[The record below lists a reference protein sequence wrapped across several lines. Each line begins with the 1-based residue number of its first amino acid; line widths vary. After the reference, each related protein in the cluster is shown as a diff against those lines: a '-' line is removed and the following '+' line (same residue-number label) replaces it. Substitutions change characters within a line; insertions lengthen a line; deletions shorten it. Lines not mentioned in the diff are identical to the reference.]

1 MTLQSDKIF
10 SGVEHADARSL
21 LYATGHLPENIG
33 KKPLIGVVNTFNE
46 IVPGHFHLRGIADA
60 AKQGVLMA
68 GGIPVEFPTIAICD
82 GITMAH
88 KGMMYPL
95 PSREL
100 IADSIESMTMAHG
113 LDGLV
118 LVVSCDKTVP
128 GAMMAAARMNIPS
141 VVISGGPMPTGH
153 YRGQVS
159 DYSACIETV
168 GRVHSGTMTE
178 AEQEELTQHC
188 CPGCGSCSG
197 MFTANSMNCLAE
209 ALGMALPGNGTIPSY
224 YGERLGLA
232 KRAGMAAVNLVKEN
246 IRPRDILTEKAFEN
260 AIRVDMA
267 IAGSTNTTL
276 HLPAIANELGLKLP
290 LKKFDEIS
298 RATPNLCHIS
308 PNGQHHMDDLY
319 RAGGIY
325 AVMHELDKRGLID
338 RSCLTVAGKT
348 LGELLPGHE
357 VTDYQVIHPID
368 RPYSPQGGLAVLF
381 GNLAPMGCVVK
392 AAAVSEKMMK
402 HTGTAR
408 VFSYMEDATQAI
420 LSGKIVPGDMVVIK
434 YEGPKGGPGMR
445 EMLSPTAA
453 IVGAG
458 LGETVS
464 LLTDG
469 RFSGATRGA
478 AIGHVSPEAME
489 GGVFAVIE
497 DGDRITVD
505 IPNRSISLNVDEE
518 TLSKRL
524 AAWKQPPL
532 KVKAGY
538 LVKYCKTV
546 SSAATGAVT
555 TEYAEGAFDR

>member
-1 MTLQSDKIF
+1 MLNSEKIYT
-10 SGVEHADARSL
+10 GVEHADARSL
-21 LYATGHLPENIG
+21 LYATGHLQENIG
-33 KKPLIGVVNTFNE
+33 RKPLIGVVNTFNE

-113 LDGLV
+113 FDGLV

-128 GAMMAAARMNIPS
+128 GAIMAAARMNIPA

-153 YRGQVS
+153 YKGDVS

-168 GRVHSGTMTE
+168 GKVRNGDMTE

-209 ALGMALPGNGTIPSY
+209 ALGIALPGNGTIPSY
-224 YGERLGLA
+224 YGERLALA
-232 KRAGMAAVNLVKEN
+232 KRAGMNAVRQVIEN
-246 IRPRDILTEKAFEN
+246 VRPRDIITEKALEN

-276 HLPAIANELGLKLP
+276 HLPAIANELGISLP

-298 RATPNLCHIS
+298 LQTPNLCKIS
-308 PNGQHHMDDLY
+308 PNGHHHMDDLY

-325 AVMHELDKRGLID
+325 AVMSELNKANLIHTD
-338 RSCLTVAGKT
+338 CLTVSGKT
-348 LGELLPGHE
+348 VGEQLEGCS
-357 VTDYQVIHPID
+357 VKDYSVIHHIEE
-368 RPYSPQGGLAVLF
+368 PYSKQGGLAVLY
-381 GNLAPMGCVVK
+381 GNLAPQGCVVK
-392 AAAVSEKMMK
+392 AAAVCDAMMK
-402 HTGTAR
+402 HTGRAR
-408 VFSYMEDATQAI
+408 VFWYMEEAAQAI
-420 LSGKIVPGDMVVIK
+420 LDGKIVPGDMVVIK

-453 IVGAG
+453 IVGKG

-489 GGVFAVIE
+489 GGVFSVIE
-497 DGDRITVD
+497 DGDTITVD
-505 IPNRSISLNVDEE
+505 IPNRTINLNVDQAEIDRRIAE
-518 TLSKRL
+518 WKR
-524 AAWKQPPL
+524 PPL
-532 KVKAGY
+532 KVKSGY
-538 LVKYCKTV
+538 LVKYCNSV
-546 SSAATGAVT
+546 SSAASGAVT
-555 TEYAEGAFDR
+555 TKFCEGAF

>member
-1 MTLQSDKIF
+1 MLKSEKIY

-21 LYATGHLPENIG
+21 LYATGHLQENIG
-33 KKPLIGVVNTFNE
+33 RKPLIGVVNTFNE

-68 GGIPVEFPTIAICD
+68 GGVPVEFPTIAICD

-100 IADSIESMTMAHG
+100 VADSIESMTMAHG

-118 LVVSCDKTVP
+118 LVVSCDKTIP
-128 GAMMAAARMNIPS
+128 GALMAAARMNIPAI
-141 VVISGGPMPTGH
+141 VISGGPMPTGH
-153 YRGQVS
+153 Y
-159 DYSACIETV
+159 
-168 GRVHSGTMTE
+168 
-178 AEQEELTQHC
+178 
-188 CPGCGSCSG
+188 
-197 MFTANSMNCLAE
+197 N
-209 ALGMALPGNGTIPSY
+209 
-224 YGERLGLA
+224 GERLALA
-232 KRAGMAAVNLVKEN
+232 KRAGMNAVRMVVEN
-246 IRPRDILTEKAFEN
+246 VRPSDILTEKAFEN

-298 RATPNLCHIS
+298 RQTPNLCHIS
-308 PNGQHHMDDLY
+308 PNGHHHMDDLY

-325 AVMHELDKRGLID
+325 AVMNELNKRGFID
-338 RSCLTVAGKT
+338 TTCMTVAGKT
-348 LGELLPGHE
+348 LGELIPAHP
-357 VTDYQVIHPID
+357 VKDYDVIHSID
-368 RPYSPQGGLAVLF
+368 APYSQQGGLAVLF

-392 AAAVSEKMMK
+392 AAAVCDKMMV
-402 HTGTAR
+402 HTGRAR
-408 VFSYMEDATQAI
+408 VFHYMEDAAQAI
-420 LSGKIVPGDMVVIK
+420 LDGKIVPGDMVVIK

-453 IVGAG
+453 IVGKG

-497 DGDRITVD
+497 DGDTITVD
-505 IPNRSISLNVDEE
+505 IPNRTINLNVDEA
-518 TLSKRL
+518 TINARI
-524 AAWKQPPL
+524 AAWVQPPL
-532 KVKAGY
+532 KVKSGY
-538 LVKYCKTV
+538 LVKYCKSV
-546 SSAATGAVT
+546 SSAATGAIT
-555 TEYAEGAFDR
+555 TEYCEGAF

>member
-1 MTLQSDKIF
+1 MLRSEKIY
-10 SGVEHADARSL
+10 SGVGHADARSL
-21 LYATGHLPENIG
+21 LYATGHLQETIG
-33 KKPLIGVVNTFNE
+33 RKPLIGVVNTFNE
-46 IVPGHFHLRGIADA
+46 IVPGHFHLRGITDA

-68 GGIPVEFPTIAICD
+68 GGVPVEFPTIAICD

-118 LVVSCDKTVP
+118 LVVSCDKTIP
-128 GAMMAAARMNIPS
+128 GALMAAARMNIPS
-141 VVISGGPMPTGH
+141 IVISGGPMPTGH
-153 YRGQVS
+153 YNGEVS

-168 GRVHSGTMTE
+168 GKVHNRDMTPE
-178 AEQEELTQHC
+178 EQEELTQHC

-224 YGERLGLA
+224 YGERLALA
-232 KRAGMAAVNLVKEN
+232 KRAGMNAVRMVLEN
-246 IRPRDILTEKAFEN
+246 VRPSDILTGKAFEN

-298 RATPNLCHIS
+298 LQTPNLCHIS
-308 PNGQHHMDDLY
+308 PNGHHHMDDLY

-325 AVMHELDKRGLID
+325 AVMNELNKKGFID
-338 RSCLTVAGKT
+338 GSCLTVSGKT
-348 LGELLPGHE
+348 LAEELPAHP
-357 VTDYQVIHPID
+357 VKDYDVIRNID
-368 RPYSPQGGLAVLF
+368 APYSNQGGLAVLF

-392 AAAVSEKMMK
+392 AAAVCEKMMV
-402 HTGTAR
+402 HTGRAR
-408 VFSYMEDATQAI
+408 VFDYMEDATNAI
-420 LSGKIVPGDMVVIK
+420 LGGQIVPGDMVVIK

-445 EMLSPTAA
+445 EMLNPTSA
-453 IVGAG
+453 IAG
-458 LGETVS
+458 MGLDKDVA
-464 LLTDG
+464 LITDG

-478 AIGHVSPEAME
+478 SIGHVSPEAAS
-489 GGVFAVIE
+489 GGTIGLVE
-497 DGDRITVD
+497 EGDRIAID
-505 IPNRSISLNVDEE
+505 IPAHTITLKVSDEE
-518 TLSKRL
+518 L
-524 AAWKQPPL
+524 AARRAKWVCPEPKI
-532 KVKAGY
+532 KTGY
-538 LVKYCKTV
+538 LARYAKLV
-546 SSAATGAVT
+546 SSADKGAVLS
-555 TEYAEGAFDR
+555 

>member
-1 MTLQSDKIF
+1 MLNSEKIYT
-10 SGVEHADARSL
+10 GVEHADARSL
-21 LYATGHLPENIG
+21 LYATGHLQENIG
-33 KKPLIGVVNTFNE
+33 RKPLIGVVNTFNE

-68 GGIPVEFPTIAICD
+68 GGIPVEFPAIAICD

-128 GAMMAAARMNIPS
+128 GAIMAAARMNIPA

-153 YRGQVS
+153 YKGDVS

-168 GRVHSGTMTE
+168 GKVRNGDMTE

-209 ALGMALPGNGTIPSY
+209 ALGIALPGNGTIPSY
-224 YGERLGLA
+224 YGERLALA
-232 KRAGMAAVNLVKEN
+232 KRAGMNAVRQVIEN
-246 IRPRDILTEKAFEN
+246 VRPRDIITEKALEN

-276 HLPAIANELGLKLP
+276 HLPAIANELGISLP

-298 RATPNLCHIS
+298 LQTPNLCKIS
-308 PNGQHHMDDLY
+308 PNGHHHMDDLY

-325 AVMHELDKRGLID
+325 AVMSELNKANLIHTD
-338 RSCLTVAGKT
+338 CLTVSGKT
-348 LGELLPGHE
+348 VGEQLEGCS
-357 VTDYQVIHPID
+357 VKDYSVIHHIEE
-368 RPYSPQGGLAVLF
+368 PYSKQGGLAVLY
-381 GNLAPMGCVVK
+381 GNLAPQGCVVK
-392 AAAVSEKMMK
+392 AAAVCDAMMK
-402 HTGTAR
+402 HTGRAR
-408 VFSYMEDATQAI
+408 VFWYMEEAAQAI
-420 LSGKIVPGDMVVIK
+420 LDGKIVPGDMVVIK

-453 IVGAG
+453 IVGKG

-489 GGVFAVIE
+489 GGVFSVIE
-497 DGDRITVD
+497 DGDTITVD
-505 IPNRSISLNVDEE
+505 IPNRTINLNVDQAEIDRRIAE
-518 TLSKRL
+518 
-524 AAWKQPPL
+524 WKSPPL
-532 KVKAGY
+532 KVKSGY
-538 LVKYCKTV
+538 LVKYCNSV
-546 SSAATGAVT
+546 SSAASGAVT
-555 TEYAEGAFDR
+555 TKFCEGAF

>member
-1 MTLQSDKIF
+1 MLNSEKIYT
-10 SGVEHADARSL
+10 GVEHADARSL
-21 LYATGHLPENIG
+21 LYATGHLQENIG

-60 AKQGVLMA
+60 AKQGILMA

-128 GAMMAAARMNIPS
+128 GAIMAAARMNIPA

-153 YRGQVS
+153 YKGDVS

-168 GRVHSGTMTE
+168 GKVRNGDMTE

-209 ALGMALPGNGTIPSY
+209 ALGIALPGNGTIPSY
-224 YGERLGLA
+224 YGERLALA
-232 KRAGMAAVNLVKEN
+232 KRAGMNAVRQVIEN
-246 IRPRDILTEKAFEN
+246 VRPRDIITEKALEN

-276 HLPAIANELGLKLP
+276 HLPAIANELGISLP

-298 RATPNLCHIS
+298 LQTPNLCKIS
-308 PNGQHHMDDLY
+308 PNGHHHMDDLY

-325 AVMHELDKRGLID
+325 AVMSELNKANLIHTD
-338 RSCLTVAGKT
+338 CLTVSGKT
-348 LGELLPGHE
+348 VGEQLEGCS
-357 VTDYQVIHPID
+357 VKDYSVIHHIEE
-368 RPYSPQGGLAVLF
+368 PYSKQGGLAVLY
-381 GNLAPMGCVVK
+381 GNLAPQGCVVK
-392 AAAVSEKMMK
+392 AAAVCDAMMK
-402 HTGTAR
+402 HTGRAR
-408 VFSYMEDATQAI
+408 VFWYMEEAAQAI
-420 LSGKIVPGDMVVIK
+420 LDGKIVPGDMVVIK

-453 IVGAG
+453 IVGKG

-489 GGVFAVIE
+489 GGVFSVIE
-497 DGDRITVD
+497 DGDTITVD
-505 IPNRSISLNVDEE
+505 IPNRTINLNVDQAEIDRRIAE
-518 TLSKRL
+518 WKR
-524 AAWKQPPL
+524 PPL
-532 KVKAGY
+532 KVKSGY
-538 LVKYCKTV
+538 LVKYCNSV
-546 SSAATGAVT
+546 SSAASGAVT
-555 TEYAEGAFDR
+555 TKFCEGAF

>member
-1 MTLQSDKIF
+1 MLNSAKIY

-21 LYATGHLPENIG
+21 LYATGHLQENIG

-68 GGIPVEFPTIAICD
+68 GGVPVEFPTIAICD

-88 KGMMYPL
+88 RGMQYPL

-100 IADSIESMTMAHG
+100 IADSIESMTLAHG

-128 GAMMAAARMNIPS
+128 GALMAAARLNIPS
-141 VVISGGPMPTGH
+141 IVISGGPMPTGH
-153 YRGQVS
+153 HHGEVS
-159 DYSACIETV
+159 DYSTCIETV
-168 GRVHSGTMTE
+168 GKVRNGDMTE
-178 AEQEELTQHC
+178 AEQEEYTQHC

-224 YGERLGLA
+224 YGERLALA
-232 KRAGMAAVNLVKEN
+232 KRAGMRVVDLVASDLRPKE
-246 IRPRDILTEKAFEN
+246 IMTEKAFEN
-260 AIRVDMA
+260 AIHVDMA

-276 HLPAIANELGLKLP
+276 HLPAIANELGISLP
-290 LKKFDEIS
+290 LKLFDEIS
-298 RATPNLCHIS
+298 RSTPNLCHIS
-308 PNGQHHMDDLY
+308 PSGQHHMDDLY

-325 AVMHELDKRGLID
+325 SVMHELNKKDGMID
-338 RSCLTVAGKT
+338 TGCMTVAGKT
-348 LGELLPGHE
+348 IGELLPGHDVRDYE
-357 VTDYQVIHPID
+357 VIRPID
-368 RPYSPQGGLAVLF
+368 NPYSPQGGLAVLY
-381 GNLAPMGCVVK
+381 GNLAPLGCVVK
-392 AAAVSEKMMK
+392 AAAVCEQMMR
-402 HTGTAR
+402 HTGRAR
-408 VFSYMEDATQAI
+408 VFYYMEDAAQAI
-420 LSGKIVPGDMVVIK
+420 LNGEIVPGDMVVIK
-434 YEGPKGGPGMR
+434 CEGPKGGPGMR

-453 IVGAG
+453 IVGKG
-458 LGETVS
+458 LGEAVS

-497 DGDRITVD
+497 DGDTITVD
-505 IPNRSISLNVDEE
+505 IPNRTIHLNVDDE
-518 TLSKRL
+518 TLAKRQ
-524 AAWKQPPL
+524 AEWKRPPL
-532 KVKAGY
+532 KVKSGY
-538 LVKYCKTV
+538 LVKYANSV

-555 TEYAEGAFDR
+555 TTYCEGAF

>member
-1 MTLQSDKIF
+1 MLKSEQIF

-21 LYATGHLPENIG
+21 LYATGHLQENIG

-68 GGIPVEFPTIAICD
+68 GGVPVEFPTIAICD

-100 IADSIESMTMAHG
+100 VADSIESMAMAHG

-118 LVVSCDKTVP
+118 LVVSCDKTIP
-128 GAMMAAARMNIPS
+128 GALMAAARMNIPS

-153 YRGQVS
+153 YAGDVS

-168 GRVHSGTMTE
+168 GKVRTGDMTE
-178 AEQEELTQHC
+178 EEQEELTQHC

-209 ALGMALPGNGTIPSY
+209 ALGMAMPGNGTIPSY
-224 YGERLGLA
+224 YGERLALA
-232 KRAGMAAVNLVKEN
+232 KRAGMNAVRLVKEN
-246 IRPRDILTEKAFEN
+246 VRPRDIMTMEAFEN

-298 RATPNLCHIS
+298 LQTPNLCKIS
-308 PNGQHHMDDLY
+308 PSGHHHMDDLY

-325 AVMHELDKRGLID
+325 AVMNELNAKGLIHTD
-338 RSCLTVAGKT
+338 CLTVAGSSV
-348 LGELLPGHE
+348 GELLPGRG
-357 VTDYQVIHPID
+357 VKDYSVIRSID
-368 RPYSPQGGLAVLF
+368 KPYSEQGGLAVLF

-392 AAAVSEKMMK
+392 AAAVCEGMLR
-402 HTGTAR
+402 HIGRAR
-408 VFSYMEDATQAI
+408 VFNYMEDATQAI
-420 LSGKIVPGDMVVIK
+420 LAGNIVAGDMVVIK
-434 YEGPKGGPGMR
+434 CEGPKGGPGMR

-453 IVGAG
+453 IVGKG

-497 DGDRITVD
+497 DGDTVTVD
-505 IPNRSISLNVDEE
+505 IPGRTINLNVEQSEID
-518 TLSKRL
+518 RRI
-524 AAWKQPPL
+524 AAWKQQPL
-532 KVKAGY
+532 KVKSGY
-538 LVKYCKTV
+538 LVKYARSV

-555 TEYAEGAFDR
+555 TEYCEGAF

>member
-1 MTLQSDKIF
+1 MLNSEKIYT
-10 SGVEHADARSL
+10 GVEHADARSL
-21 LYATGHLPENIG
+21 LYATGHLQENIG

-128 GAMMAAARMNIPS
+128 GAIMAAARMNIPA

-153 YRGQVS
+153 YKGDVS

-168 GRVHSGTMTE
+168 GKVRNGDMTE

-209 ALGMALPGNGTIPSY
+209 ALGIALPGNGTIPSY
-224 YGERLGLA
+224 YGERLALA
-232 KRAGMAAVNLVKEN
+232 KRAGMNAVRQVIEN
-246 IRPRDILTEKAFEN
+246 VRPRDIITEKALEN

-276 HLPAIANELGLKLP
+276 HLPAIANELGISLP

-298 RATPNLCHIS
+298 LQTPNLCKIS
-308 PNGQHHMDDLY
+308 PNGHHHMDDLY

-325 AVMHELDKRGLID
+325 AVMSELGKANLIHTD
-338 RSCLTVAGKT
+338 CLTVSGKT
-348 LGELLPGHE
+348 VGEQLEGCS
-357 VTDYQVIHPID
+357 VKDYSVIHHIEE
-368 RPYSPQGGLAVLF
+368 PYSKQGGLAVLY
-381 GNLAPMGCVVK
+381 GNLAPQGCVVK
-392 AAAVSEKMMK
+392 AAAVCDAMMK
-402 HTGTAR
+402 HTGRAR
-408 VFSYMEDATQAI
+408 VFWYMEEAAQAI
-420 LSGKIVPGDMVVIK
+420 LDGKIVPGDMVVIK

-453 IVGAG
+453 IVGKG

-489 GGVFAVIE
+489 GGVFSVIE
-497 DGDRITVD
+497 DGDTITVD
-505 IPNRSISLNVDEE
+505 IPNRTINLNVDQAEIDRRIAE
-518 TLSKRL
+518 WKR
-524 AAWKQPPL
+524 PPL
-532 KVKAGY
+532 KVKSGY
-538 LVKYCKTV
+538 LVKYCNSV
-546 SSAATGAVT
+546 SSAASGAVT
-555 TEYAEGAFDR
+555 TKFCEGAF

>member
-1 MTLQSDKIF
+1 MLNSEKIYT
-10 SGVEHADARSL
+10 GVEHADARSL
-21 LYATGHLPENIG
+21 LYATGHLQENIG

-128 GAMMAAARMNIPS
+128 GAIMAAARMNIPA

-153 YRGQVS
+153 YKVDVS

-168 GRVHSGTMTE
+168 GKVRNGDMTE

-209 ALGMALPGNGTIPSY
+209 ALGIALPGNGTIPSY
-224 YGERLGLA
+224 YGERLALA
-232 KRAGMAAVNLVKEN
+232 KRAGMNAVRQVIEN
-246 IRPRDILTEKAFEN
+246 VRPRDIITEKALEN

-276 HLPAIANELGLKLP
+276 HLPAIANELGISLP

-298 RATPNLCHIS
+298 LQTPNLCKIS
-308 PNGQHHMDDLY
+308 PNGHHHMDDLY

-325 AVMHELDKRGLID
+325 AVMSELNKANLIHTD
-338 RSCLTVAGKT
+338 CLTVSGKT
-348 LGELLPGHE
+348 VGEQLEGCS
-357 VTDYQVIHPID
+357 VKDYSVIHHIEE
-368 RPYSPQGGLAVLF
+368 PYSKHGGLAVLY
-381 GNLAPMGCVVK
+381 GNLAPQGCVVK
-392 AAAVSEKMMK
+392 AAAVCDAMMK
-402 HTGTAR
+402 HTGRAR
-408 VFSYMEDATQAI
+408 VFWYMEEAAQAI
-420 LSGKIVPGDMVVIK
+420 LDGKIVPGDMVVIK

-453 IVGAG
+453 IVGKG

-489 GGVFAVIE
+489 GGVFSVIE
-497 DGDRITVD
+497 DGDTITVD
-505 IPNRSISLNVDEE
+505 IPNRTINLNVDQAEIDRRIAE
-518 TLSKRL
+518 WKR
-524 AAWKQPPL
+524 PPL
-532 KVKAGY
+532 KVKSGY
-538 LVKYCKTV
+538 LVKYCNSV
-546 SSAATGAVT
+546 SSAASGAVT
-555 TEYAEGAFDR
+555 TKFCEGAF

>member
-1 MTLQSDKIF
+1 MLNSEKIYT
-10 SGVEHADARSL
+10 GVEHADARSL
-21 LYATGHLPENIG
+21 LYATGHLQENIG

-128 GAMMAAARMNIPS
+128 GAIMAAARMNIPA

-153 YRGQVS
+153 YKGDVS

-168 GRVHSGTMTE
+168 GKVRNGDMTE

-209 ALGMALPGNGTIPSY
+209 ALGIALPGNGTIPSY
-224 YGERLGLA
+224 YGERLALA
-232 KRAGMAAVNLVKEN
+232 KRAGMNAVRQVIEN
-246 IRPRDILTEKAFEN
+246 VRPRDIITEKALEN

-276 HLPAIANELGLKLP
+276 HLPAIANELGISLP

-298 RATPNLCHIS
+298 LQTPNLCKIS
-308 PNGQHHMDDLY
+308 PNGHHHMDDLY

-325 AVMHELDKRGLID
+325 AVMIELNKANLIHTD
-338 RSCLTVAGKT
+338 CLTVSGKT
-348 LGELLPGHE
+348 VGEQLEGCS
-357 VTDYQVIHPID
+357 VKDYSVIHHIEE
-368 RPYSPQGGLAVLF
+368 PYSKHGGLAVLY
-381 GNLAPMGCVVK
+381 GNLAPQGCVVK
-392 AAAVSEKMMK
+392 AAAVCDAMMK
-402 HTGTAR
+402 HTGRAR
-408 VFSYMEDATQAI
+408 VFWYMEEAAQAI
-420 LSGKIVPGDMVVIK
+420 LDGKIVPGDMVVIK

-453 IVGAG
+453 IVGKG

-489 GGVFAVIE
+489 GGVFSVIE
-497 DGDRITVD
+497 DGDTITVD
-505 IPNRSISLNVDEE
+505 IPNRTINLNVDQAEIDRRIAE
-518 TLSKRL
+518 WKR
-524 AAWKQPPL
+524 PPL
-532 KVKAGY
+532 KVKSGY
-538 LVKYCKTV
+538 LVKYCNSV
-546 SSAATGAVT
+546 SSAASGAVT
-555 TEYAEGAFDR
+555 TKFCEGAF

>member
-1 MTLQSDKIF
+1 MLNSEKIYT
-10 SGVEHADARSL
+10 GVEHADARSL
-21 LYATGHLPENIG
+21 LYATGHLQENIG

-128 GAMMAAARMNIPS
+128 GAIMAAARMNIPA

-153 YRGQVS
+153 YKGDVS

-168 GRVHSGTMTE
+168 GKVRNGDMTE

-209 ALGMALPGNGTIPSY
+209 ALGIALPGNGTIPSY
-224 YGERLGLA
+224 YGERLALA
-232 KRAGMAAVNLVKEN
+232 KRAGMNAVRQVIEN
-246 IRPRDILTEKAFEN
+246 VRPRDIITEKALEN

-276 HLPAIANELGLKLP
+276 HLPAIANELGISLP

-298 RATPNLCHIS
+298 LQTPNLCKIS
-308 PNGQHHMDDLY
+308 PNGHHHMDDLY

-325 AVMHELDKRGLID
+325 AVMSELNKANLIHTD
-338 RSCLTVAGKT
+338 CLTISGKT
-348 LGELLPGHE
+348 VGEQLEGCS
-357 VTDYQVIHPID
+357 VKDYSVIHHIEE
-368 RPYSPQGGLAVLF
+368 PYSKQGGLAVLY
-381 GNLAPMGCVVK
+381 GNLAPQGCVVK
-392 AAAVSEKMMK
+392 AAAVCDAMMK
-402 HTGTAR
+402 HTGRAR
-408 VFSYMEDATQAI
+408 VFWYMEEAAQAI
-420 LSGKIVPGDMVVIK
+420 LDGKIVPGDMVVIK

-453 IVGAG
+453 IVGKG

-489 GGVFAVIE
+489 GGVFSVIE
-497 DGDRITVD
+497 DGDTITVD
-505 IPNRSISLNVDEE
+505 IPNRTINLNVDQAEIDRRIAE
-518 TLSKRL
+518 WKR
-524 AAWKQPPL
+524 PPL
-532 KVKAGY
+532 KVKSGY
-538 LVKYCKTV
+538 LVKYCNSV
-546 SSAATGAVT
+546 SSAASGAVT
-555 TEYAEGAFDR
+555 TKFCEGAF

>member
-1 MTLQSDKIF
+1 MLNSEKIYT
-10 SGVEHADARSL
+10 GVEHADARSL
-21 LYATGHLPENIG
+21 LYATGHLQENIG

-128 GAMMAAARMNIPS
+128 GAIMAAARMNIPA

-153 YRGQVS
+153 YKGDVS

-168 GRVHSGTMTE
+168 GKVRNGDMTE

-209 ALGMALPGNGTIPSY
+209 ALGIALPGNGTIPSY
-224 YGERLGLA
+224 YGERLALA
-232 KRAGMAAVNLVKEN
+232 KRAGMNAVRQVIEN
-246 IRPRDILTEKAFEN
+246 VRPRDIITEKALEN

-276 HLPAIANELGLKLP
+276 HLPAIANELGISLP

-298 RATPNLCHIS
+298 LQTPNLCKIS
-308 PNGQHHMDDLY
+308 PNGHHHMDDLY

-325 AVMHELDKRGLID
+325 AVMSELNKANLIHTD
-338 RSCLTVAGKT
+338 CLTVSGKT
-348 LGELLPGHE
+348 VGEQLEGCS
-357 VTDYQVIHPID
+357 VKDYSVIHHIEE
-368 RPYSPQGGLAVLF
+368 PYSKQGGLAVLY
-381 GNLAPMGCVVK
+381 GNLAPQGCVVK
-392 AAAVSEKMMK
+392 AAAVCDAMMK
-402 HTGTAR
+402 HTGRAR
-408 VFSYMEDATQAI
+408 VFWYMEEAAQTI
-420 LSGKIVPGDMVVIK
+420 LDGKIVPGDMVVIK

-453 IVGAG
+453 IVGKG

-489 GGVFAVIE
+489 GGVFSVIE
-497 DGDRITVD
+497 DGDTITVD
-505 IPNRSISLNVDEE
+505 IPNRTINLNVDQAEIDRRIADW
-518 TLSKRL
+518 KR
-524 AAWKQPPL
+524 PPL
-532 KVKAGY
+532 KVKSGY
-538 LVKYCKTV
+538 LVKYCNSV
-546 SSAATGAVT
+546 SSAASGAVT
-555 TEYAEGAFDR
+555 TKFCEGAF